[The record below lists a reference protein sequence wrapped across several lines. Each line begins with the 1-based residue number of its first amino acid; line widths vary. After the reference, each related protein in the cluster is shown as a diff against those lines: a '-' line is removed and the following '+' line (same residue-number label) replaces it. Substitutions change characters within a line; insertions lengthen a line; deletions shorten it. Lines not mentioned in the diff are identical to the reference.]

1 MPKPRATMPRPSTPR
16 TGYTHL
22 GGPLEAMGSNTG
34 ATGENWGVEKVGKA
48 SEPPNASPRPDSPI
62 VLAAIERMS
71 MRPEPSVLDAADGA
85 RALVE
90 ELGTASAS
98 RLASENRT
106 EFSLR

>member
-1 MPKPRATMPRPSTPR
+1 MPRASTPR

-22 GGPLEAMGSNTG
+22 GGPLAAMGSKTG
-34 ATGENWGVEKVGKA
+34 ATGENCGVEKVGKE
-48 SEPPNASPRPDSPI
+48 SEPKNPSPRPDSPM
-62 VLAAIERMS
+62 VLAAIDRMS
-71 MRPEPSVLDAADGA
+71 IRPEPSVVETVDGA
-85 RALVE
+85 RALPD

>member
-1 MPKPRATMPRPSTPR
+1 MPMASTTR

-22 GGPLEAMGSNTG
+22 GGPLEPMGSNTG
-34 ATGENWGVEKVGKA
+34 ATGENCGVEKVGKA
-48 SEPPNASPRPDSPI
+48 SEPPNESPRPDSPM

-71 MRPEPSVLDAADGA
+71 MRPEPSVVEAVDGA
-85 RALVE
+85 RALLD

>member
-1 MPKPRATMPRPSTPR
+1 MPMASTPR

-22 GGPLEAMGSNTG
+22 GGPLEAMGSSTG
-34 ATGENWGVEKVGKA
+34 ATGENCGVEKVGKA
-48 SEPPNASPRPDSPI
+48 SEPPNVSPPLDSPM

-71 MRPEPSVLDAADGA
+71 MRPEPSVLETVDGA
-85 RALVE
+85 RALLD
-90 ELGTASAS
+90 ELGTARAS

>member
-1 MPKPRATMPRPSTPR
+1 MPRARTPR

-22 GGPLEAMGSNTG
+22 GGPLEAIGSSTG
-34 ATGENWGVEKVGKA
+34 ATGENCGVEKVGKA
-48 SEPPNASPRPDSPI
+48 SEPPNASPRPDSPM

-71 MRPEPSVLDAADGA
+71 IRPEPSVVELVDGA
-85 RALVE
+85 RALVD

-98 RLASENRT
+98 KLASENRT